1 MASGFYKLMKGLEYE
16 TANPGQDFDE
26 NETKLF
32 DPERDVERPMVNIV
46 TGGSI
51 SDPSRPISGDTLSGI
66 KREETPLRQL
76 QSRGSGQGSSR
87 QQAQASTGPTRSPRR
102 LSSPLP
108 PINAEDE
115 MSTAPLDPRDHGA
128 INGLGGE
135 DTIHGGPHDSQTAN
149 ILDPGVRREIDAMG
163 TYQAG
168 PEAEAGH
175 SRV

>member
-1 MASGFYKLMKGLEYE
+1 MKGLEYE

-32 DPERDVERPMVNIV
+32 DPERDVERPIVSVV

-51 SDPSRPISGDTLSGI
+51 SGPSRPISGDTLSGY
-66 KREETPLRQL
+66 KREEAL
-76 QSRGSGQGSSR
+76 QQQQQ
-87 QQAQASTGPTRSPRR
+87 QQAQSRDAGPNTSRHQAQPSASTIRSPRR

-108 PINAEDE
+108 PIDAEDE
-115 MSTAPLDPRDHGA
+115 KSTAPHDTRGRSNTHGA
-128 INGLGGE
+128 SGE
-135 DTIHGGPHDSQTAN
+135 DIIHGGPHYSQTAN
-149 ILDPGVRREIDAMG
+149 ILDPHVQREIDAIG

-168 PEAEAGH
+168 PDVEAGQ